1 MTASFDIAK
10 IRRDFPVL
18 GEKIRGKD
26 LVYFDNGATTQKP
39 LTVIYALQR
48 YYARENANIHRGVH
62 FLSQQATFA
71 YERARGRVGQFINAH
86 ESSEIVFVR
95 GTTEALNL
103 VAHSYGRPQLGP
115 DDEIIVSQLEHHSN
129 IVPWQLLCE
138 EKGARCG

>member
-10 IRRDFPVL
+10 VRRDFPVL

-71 YERARGRVGQFINAH
+71 YERARGRVSQFI
-86 ESSEIVFVR
+86 
-95 GTTEALNL
+95 T
-103 VAHSYGRPQLGP
+103 P
-115 DDEIIVSQLEHHSN
+115 
-129 IVPWQLLCE
+129 
-138 EKGARCG
+138 ARAAK